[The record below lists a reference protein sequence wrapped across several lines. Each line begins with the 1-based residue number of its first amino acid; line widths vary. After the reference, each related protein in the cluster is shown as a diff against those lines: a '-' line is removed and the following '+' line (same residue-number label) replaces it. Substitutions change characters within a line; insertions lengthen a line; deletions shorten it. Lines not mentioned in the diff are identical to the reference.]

1 MLFRTSCDIP
11 IFDLEKRSNMK
22 NLFLTLVISCISI
35 TAVFAQLNEGH
46 IAYKIDASSDTPE
59 MQMAIGM
66 LQGSTLNIFFKE
78 KKTRSEMKM
87 GSMMTVTTITDETS
101 EDMLMLMS
109 GMMGNNA
116 IKSKLTD
123 LQNEDGEEAELPEF
137 EVTLVDESKVI
148 EGYNCKKAIVTSED
162 GIASVFWYTQDIVV
176 ASKGQNYLNSKVP
189 GFPMQFEINNRGLK
203 MTLTVTK
210 VEQKLDKKK
219 ATELF
224 NMTIPEGYTEMSQD
238 DLKMMGG
245 MGM

>member
-11 IFDLEKRSNMK
+11 IFDLEKRFNMK
-22 NLFLTLVISCISI
+22 NLFLTLVISCMSI

-66 LQGSTLNIFFKE
+66 LQGSTLNIFFKD

-101 EDMLMLMS
+101 QDVLMLMS
-109 GMMGNNA
+109 GMVGNNA
-116 IKSKLTD
+116 IKSKMTD
-123 LQNEDGEEAELPEF
+123 LKTEEGSTEEIPEF
-137 EVTLVDESKVI
+137 ELTLVDESKVI

-189 GFPMQFEINNRGLK
+189 GFPMQFEINNKGLK
-203 MTLTVTK
+203 MTMTATK

>member
-1 MLFRTSCDIP
+1 
-11 IFDLEKRSNMK
+11 MK
-22 NLFLTLVISCISI
+22 NLFFTLFISCLSFA
-35 TAVFAQLNEGH
+35 TVFAQLSEGH
-46 IAYKIDASSDTPE
+46 IAYKMDASSDTPE

-66 LQGSTLNIFFKE
+66 LQGSTLNIFFKD

-87 GSMMTVTTITDETS
+87 GSMMTITTITDETT

-116 IKSKLTD
+116 IKSKMSENKT
-123 LQNEDGEEAELPEF
+123 EEGGAQEIPEF

-148 EGYNCKKAIVTSED
+148 EGYTCKKAIVTSED
-162 GIASVFWYTQDIVV
+162 GIASVFWYTQDIAV
-176 ASKGQNYLNSKVP
+176 ATKGQNYLNGNVP

-203 MTLTVTK
+203 MTMTATK

-219 ATELF
+219 AGELF
-224 NMTIPEGYTEMSQD
+224 NMTIPQGYTEITQD

>member
-1 MLFRTSCDIP
+1 MFQMNGLR
-11 IFDLEKRSNMK
+11 IFEKKSNMK
-22 NLFLTLVISCISI
+22 NLFFTLIISCLSL
-35 TAVFAQLNEGH
+35 TTVFAQLNEGH

-66 LQGSTLNIFFKE
+66 VQGSTLSIFFKD

-87 GSMMTVTTITDETS
+87 GTMMTITTITDETT
-101 EDMLMLMS
+101 EDVLMLMS
-109 GMMGNNA
+109 GMVGNNA
-116 IKSKLTD
+116 IKSKMSDTKT
-123 LQNEDGEEAELPEF
+123 EERGAQEIPEF

-148 EGYNCKKAIVTSED
+148 EGYNCKKAIVTTE
-162 GIASVFWYTQDIVV
+162 GISSVFWYTQDIAV
-176 ASKGQNYLNSKVP
+176 ATKGQNYLNGNVP

-203 MTLTVTK
+203 MTLTATK

-219 ATELF
+219 AAELF
-224 NMTIPEGYTEMSQD
+224 KMEIPSGYTEMNPE

>member
-1 MLFRTSCDIP
+1 
-11 IFDLEKRSNMK
+11 MK
-22 NLFLTLVISCISI
+22 NLILSLVLTCFGWSA
-35 TAVFAQLNEGH
+35 AVAQLNEGH

-123 LQNEDGEEAELPEF
+123 LQNEDSEEAELPEF

-162 GIASVFWYTQDIVV
+162 GIASVFWYTQDIAV
-176 ASKGQNYLNSKVP
+176 ATKGQNYLNSKVP

-219 ATELF
+219 AAELF
-224 NMTIPEGYTEMSQD
+224 NMTIPEGYTEMSPD
-238 DLKMMGG
+238 DMKMMGG